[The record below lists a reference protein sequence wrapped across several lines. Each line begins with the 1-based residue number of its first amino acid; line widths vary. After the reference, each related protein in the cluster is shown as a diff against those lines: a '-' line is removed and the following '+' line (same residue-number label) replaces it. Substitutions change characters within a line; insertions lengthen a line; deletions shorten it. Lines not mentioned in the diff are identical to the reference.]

1 MLYRK
6 IEKTISDHLK
16 SKSDKILI
24 VKGARQIGKSYII
37 RHAAQALFA
46 NYIEINLVEDKQ
58 NNGYFA
64 DVRTTD
70 QFYMQI
76 SMLAGGKLG
85 NRDNTII
92 FLDEIQEYP
101 QLITLLK
108 FLRQDNR
115 FTYIASGSLLGVT
128 LSDEVVSLP
137 IGSVELLDMYP
148 LDFEEFLM
156 ANGFGSLA
164 LSTMM
169 ECFKKEQSLAENIHN
184 RVMELFKLYLIV
196 GGMPDAVTEYIESK
210 NVVKIRRIHSSIH
223 ELYGHDA
230 AKYDNEH
237 RLKIRRIYD
246 MIPSNMENKKKRV
259 VVKNIE
265 NKRGARFEQ
274 YSDEFDYLVSS
285 GIALEV
291 EAISNPK
298 YPLSLS
304 MTKNLLKLYINDVGL
319 FTNILYGNN
328 IRSILDDENS
338 INLGS
343 VYEDVVASELKAHG
357 FRLFYYDNKKN
368 GEVDFLVEDKDTT
381 SILPLEIKSGK
392 DYSVH
397 SALSRFISTPDY
409 AIKKAYVL
417 SNEREVKTVNGI
429 TYLPIY
435 YIMFFAPNKSQAD
448 VFLP

>member
-1 MLYRK
+1 
-6 IEKTISDHLK
+6 
-16 SKSDKILI
+16 
-24 VKGARQIGKSYII
+24 
-37 RHAAQALFA
+37 
-46 NYIEINLVEDKQ
+46 
-58 NNGYFA
+58 
-64 DVRTTD
+64 
-70 QFYMQI
+70 
-76 SMLAGGKLG
+76 
-85 NRDNTII
+85 
-92 FLDEIQEYP
+92 
-101 QLITLLK
+101 
-108 FLRQDNR
+108 
-115 FTYIASGSLLGVT
+115 
-128 LSDEVVSLP
+128 
-137 IGSVELLDMYP
+137 
-148 LDFEEFLM
+148 
-156 ANGFGSLA
+156 
-164 LSTMM
+164 
-169 ECFKKEQSLAENIHN
+169 
-184 RVMELFKLYLIV
+184 
-196 GGMPDAVTEYIESK
+196 
-210 NVVKIRRIHSSIH
+210 
-223 ELYGHDA
+223 
-230 AKYDNEH
+230 
-237 RLKIRRIYD
+237 
-246 MIPSNMENKKKRV
+246 MENKKKRV

-338 INLGS
+338 VNLGS